1 MASETTTTASL
12 LQDEFEKILSAW
24 LKAQAKEGVKRT
36 DLVSAKET
44 ERQSRDLLTALA
56 RASQTAATD
65 ASFDF
70 ANPGWDPVRDAIVAG
85 LKSFAGLPHRM
96 QHVCAIDGVSFYNDG
111 RSAPEKSQPIMKSS
125 AAGKTNGR
133 QG

>member
-1 MASETTTTASL
+1 MASETTTASL

-56 RASQTAATD
+56 RSSQTAATD

-70 ANPGWDPVRDAIVAG
+70 ANPGWDPVRDAIEEITE
-85 LKSFAGLPHRM
+85 SRT
-96 QHVCAIDGVSFYNDG
+96 QRGVTPS
-111 RSAPEKSQPIMKSS
+111 
-125 AAGKTNGR
+125 
-133 QG
+133 